1 MTLNLLKFS
10 VSIAVGAAY
19 VRKYFQEDSKAA
31 ALEMV
36 DKVREEYGLML
47 QTIEWMDE
55 DTREIA
61 VKKLDAMLS
70 LIGYSDELL
79 DDSKIEKFYENLKID
94 ASNYLSF
101 FLSINVF
108 DTDWV
113 FKQLRE
119 PVVKNDWRNSMPP
132 FIVNAFYA
140 PDQNGIRK
148 NLLLIEYVNKIMKLS
163 FYRNSRCYS
172 TGTILF
178 SRE

>member
-1 MTLNLLKFS
+1 MNLLKFS
-10 VSIAVGAAY
+10 VSTAVGAAY

-36 DKVREEYGLML
+36 DKVREEYGSML
-47 QTIEWMDE
+47 GKNEWMDGE
-55 DTREIA
+55 TCEIA
-61 VKKLDAMLS
+61 VKKLATMRS

-101 FLSINVF
+101 FSSINVF

-119 PVVKNDWRNSMPP
+119 PVVKNDWRTIMPP

-148 NLLLIEYVNKIMKLS
+148 NFLLIEYANKIMTLY
-163 FYRNSRCYS
+163 FYRNSRCDS